1 MKNPIATLFRFAVL
15 GALALC
21 TPAQAVERIE
31 AAHIEVAL
39 LSEVASVQPGETFS
53 VGVLLDPEAGWH
65 TYWRNPGDT
74 GLPTR
79 VNWTLPASVSAGE
92 LQWPYPERADY
103 QGLTNYGYK
112 GPALLIAD
120 IDVPA
125 DFSGESLD
133 IAAQV
138 DWLVCEEICI
148 PGRGTVDISLPV
160 GESAISADAG
170 LFEATRAKHPTPL
183 SFASAN
189 FQFGAEAVIQI
200 HGVDPGVLNFDQVE
214 FFPLQTGYA
223 NNAASPRIIRTVD
236 GLLIQTGLKETNI
249 RVPDPL
255 EGVLVV
261 KSEGESWAVQFTA
274 QPDPGLISG
283 NPTAASLDASLL
295 LILLFALLG
304 GLILNLMPCVFP
316 ILSLKALSIVESS
329 QYSSAQRRL
338 HGVAYTAGV
347 ILCFLV
353 VAGVLLGLRAAGQE
367 IGWGFQLQS
376 PVFVTALAY
385 LLFVLGL
392 SLSGFIELGTS
403 LMRMGNLAY
412 DSTGSTGSF
421 LTGALAVV
429 VATPCTAPF
438 MGTAMGVA
446 LTLPSYL
453 SLLIFAAL
461 GLGLALPI
469 LAVSFIPAVARWF
482 PKPGAWMVTFKEFL
496 AFPLYLTVIW
506 LLWVL
511 ARQTDASTLALV
523 LIGLVLLTFGL
534 WVWKQTGNAKRP
546 WVGRGFSLIAILL
559 AILILPT
566 QVGGSR
572 DTPLLESQP
581 WSNAALTA
589 ATSSG
594 KPVFVNFTADWCI
607 TCKVNE
613 RLVLETETVAELFR
627 ANDVVYLKGDWT
639 NADENITRVLEQFG
653 RSGVPLYLF
662 YTPGQ
667 AAPQIMPQILTFG
680 EFERVLASSQL

>member
-1 MKNPIATLFRFAVL
+1 MKNPLTVLLWIAAL
-15 GALALC
+15 GALVFFA
-21 TPAQAVERIE
+21 PAQAVERTE

-39 LSEVASVQPGETFS
+39 LSEADSVQPGETFS
-53 VGVLLDPEAGWH
+53 VGVLLEPEEGWH

-79 VNWTLPASVSAGE
+79 VSWDLPNGVSAGD
-92 LQWPYPERADY
+92 LQWPYPERVDY

-120 IDVPA
+120 ISLPSGY
-125 DFSGESLD
+125 SGESLE
-133 IAAQV
+133 IAVQV

-148 PGRGTVDISLPV
+148 PGRGTVDIALPV

-170 LFEATRAKHPTPL
+170 LFEATRANHPTAL
-183 SFASAN
+183 AFESAN

-200 HGVDPGVLNFDQVE
+200 HGVDPDVLNFDQIE

-261 KSEGESWAVQFTA
+261 ELEGASWAVQFNA
-274 QPDPGLISG
+274 QPDPSLISG
-283 NPTAASLDASLL
+283 NSSAASLDVS
-295 LILLFALLG
+295 LILVLVFALLG

-329 QYSSAQRRL
+329 QYSSQQRRT
-338 HGVAYTAGV
+338 HGLAYTAGV
-347 ILCFLV
+347 ILCFLI

-392 SLSGFIELGTS
+392 SLAGFVELGTS
-403 LMRMGNLAY
+403 LMRVGNLAY
-412 DSTGSTGSF
+412 DSTGSSGSF
-421 LTGALAVV
+421 LTGALAVI

-446 LTLPSYL
+446 LTLPAYL
-453 SLLIFAAL
+453 SLLVFAAL

-469 LAVSFIPAVARWF
+469 LLVSFIPRIAHWF

-496 AFPLYLTVIW
+496 AFPLFLTVIW

-511 ARQTDASTLALV
+511 ARQTDASTLAIV
-523 LIGLVLLTFGL
+523 LIGLVLISFSL
-534 WVWKQTGNAKRP
+534 WTWKQANHAKNG
-546 WVGRGFSLIAILL
+546 WIGRSLSLVALLL
-559 AILILPT
+559 ALLILPT
-566 QVGGSR
+566 QVGGGR
-572 DTPLLESQP
+572 GEPVLDSQP

-594 KPVFVNFTADWCI
+594 RPVFVNFTADWCI

-613 RLVLETETVAELFR
+613 RLVLETETLAELFR
-627 ANDVVYLKGDWT
+627 AREVVYLKADWT
-639 NADENITRVLEQFG
+639 NVDENITRVLAQFG
-653 RSGVPLYLF
+653 RSGVPLYLA
-662 YTPGQ
+662 YLPGE
-667 AAPQIMPQILTFG
+667 AEPQILPQILTFG
-680 EFERVLASSQL
+680 EFERVFGDSPL

>member
-1 MKNPIATLFRFAVL
+1 MKNPLAALLRIAVL
-15 GALALC
+15 AAVALC
-21 TPAQAVERIE
+21 VPVQAIERIE

-39 LSEVASVQPGETFS
+39 LSEVSTVAPGESFS
-53 VGVLLDPEAGWH
+53 VGVLLEPEAGWH
-65 TYWRNPGDT
+65 TYWQNPGDT

-79 VNWTLPASVSAGE
+79 VAWTLPDGVNAGD

-120 IDVPA
+120 IRVPA
-125 DFSGESLD
+125 NYSAESLD
-133 IAAQV
+133 LAAQV

-160 GESAISADAG
+160 DSYALSGDADQFVA
-170 LFEATRAKHPTPL
+170 ARAKHPVPL
-183 SFASAN
+183 EFDDAS

-200 HGVDPGVLNFDQVE
+200 HGVEAGALNFDRIE
-214 FFPLQTGYA
+214 FFPLQPGYA
-223 NNAASPRIIRTVD
+223 NNAATPRIIRAAD

-249 RVPDPL
+249 RVPDEL
-255 EGVLVV
+255 EGVLVIE
-261 KSEGESWAVQFTA
+261 SGGETRAVQFSA
-274 QPDPGLISG
+274 QPDPSLISG
-283 NPTAASLDASLL
+283 NPQAASLDTGLL
-295 LILLFALLG
+295 LILVFALLG

-329 QYSSAQRRL
+329 QYSSQQRRA
-338 HGVAYTAGV
+338 HGLAYTAGV
-347 ILCFLV
+347 ILCFLI

-392 SLSGFIELGTS
+392 SLAGFVELGTS
-403 LMRMGNLAY
+403 LMRVGNLAY
-412 DSTGSTGSF
+412 DSTGSSGSF
-421 LTGALAVV
+421 LTGALAVI

-446 LTLPSYL
+446 LTLPAYL
-453 SLLIFAAL
+453 SLLVFSAL

-469 LAVSFIPAVARWF
+469 LLVSFIPRIAHWF

-496 AFPLYLTVIW
+496 AFPLFLTVIW

-511 ARQTDASTLALV
+511 ARQTDASTLAIV
-523 LIGLVLLTFGL
+523 LIGLVLISFSL
-534 WVWKQTGNAKRP
+534 WTWKQANHATYG
-546 WVGRGFSLIAILL
+546 WIGRSLSLVALLL
-559 AILILPT
+559 ALLILPT
-566 QVGGSR
+566 QVGDGR
-572 DTPLLESQP
+572 GEPVLDSQP

-594 KPVFVNFTADWCI
+594 RPVFVNFTADWCI

-613 RLVLETETVAELFR
+613 RLVLETETLAELFR
-627 ANDVVYLKGDWT
+627 DKDVVYLKADWT
-639 NADENITRVLEQFG
+639 NVDENITRVLAQFG
-653 RSGVPLYLF
+653 RSGVPLYLA
-662 YTPGQ
+662 YLPGE
-667 AAPQIMPQILTFG
+667 AEPQILPQILTFG
-680 EFERVLASSQL
+680 EFERVFGDSPL